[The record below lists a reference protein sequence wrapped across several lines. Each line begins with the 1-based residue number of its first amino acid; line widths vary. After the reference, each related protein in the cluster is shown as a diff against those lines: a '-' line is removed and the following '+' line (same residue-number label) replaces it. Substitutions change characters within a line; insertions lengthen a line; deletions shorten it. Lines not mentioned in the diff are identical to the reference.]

1 MELQRAVISC
11 ILRFGNKIL
20 EKVESIL
27 KDDFFEKEYF
37 EIYRSIRKLYEAGNP
52 IDVITVST
60 DLSKGDLA
68 LRIKPS
74 FLIGIA
80 AESFAVPERIEFYV
94 EGLREIYTRKQLVK
108 NAEIMAKDPQK
119 IGELLPVMNSLI
131 SGDKNEKMFQD
142 WKLTIKEI
150 EYRYAHKGMPGLKT
164 GFDKI
169 DEILLGLR
177 KGNYYL
183 LAGRPSTGKTALALN
198 IATHLIDKSHS
209 VLFISFE
216 QTWEE
221 MGIRLLSS
229 ATGIDSRRIQSG
241 YLEEENFDGLAK
253 ALIYYESKPLY
264 FAYYGGLSIDD
275 LYRDIKE
282 TLVHHKIEV
291 IFMDYIQL
299 ISGIGESRQQ
309 QVAYISR
316 KFKTIAMEFNIPV
329 VVVSQLSRAI
339 EKRGDKSRP
348 RLSDLR
354 DSGSLEQDADVVL
367 FLHRS
372 IKGQYSLDENEIVDV
387 IVAKNRHGSTGLFNL
402 NFKKKCVR
410 FEDEILF

>member
-11 ILRFGNKIL
+11 ILRFGNEVL
-20 EKVESIL
+20 EKVESSL
-27 KDDFFEKEYF
+27 RDDLFEKEYF
-37 EIYRSIRKLYEAGNP
+37 EIYRSIRKLYEAGSP
-52 IDVITVST
+52 IDVITVSA
-60 DLSKGDLA
+60 DLSKKDLA
-68 LRIKPS
+68 SGINPS

-80 AESFAVPERIEFYV
+80 AESFAAPERIEFYV
-94 EGLREIYTRKQLVK
+94 EGLGEAHTRKQIVK
-108 NAEIMAKDPQK
+108 NAEILMKNPQK
-119 IGELLPVMNSLI
+119 VEEILPIMNGLVT
-131 SGDKNEKMFQD
+131 GAENQKKFQD
-142 WKLTIKEI
+142 WKLTIREI
-150 EYRYAHKGMPGLKT
+150 EYRYAHKGMPGLET
-164 GFDKI
+164 GFKKI

-183 LAGRPSTGKTALALN
+183 LAGRPSTGKTAMALN
-198 IATHLIDKSHS
+198 IATHLIDRNHS

-229 ATGIDSRRIQSG
+229 ATGIDSGRIQSG
-241 YLEEENFDGLAK
+241 YLEEENFDGLGK
-253 ALIYYESKPLY
+253 ALIHYESKPLY

-275 LYRDIKE
+275 LYRDIRE

-291 IFMDYIQL
+291 VFMDYIQL
-299 ISGIGESRQQ
+299 ISGVGESRQQ

-316 KFKTIAMEFNIPV
+316 KFKTIAMGFNIPV

-339 EKRGDKSRP
+339 EKRGDKSKP

-372 IKGQYSLDENEIVDV
+372 VRGQYSLDEDEVVDV

-410 FEDEILF
+410 FEDEIPF